1 VATLQRLSKSSDR
14 YREKQAKEVAYLK
27 SFDIDIP
34 NTAQVALS
42 ACSNGMLLSRDNLN
56 TRWQL
61 LCRVTSEQ

>member
-1 VATLQRLSKSSDR
+1 VATLQRLSKSSDQ

-34 NTAQVALS
+34 TTAQVTLG
-42 ACSNGMLLSRDNLN
+42 ACSNGMLSSRDNLN